1 MRSKLVSLLLV
12 ALLLLASF
20 STALAQDGVYCGDLS
35 ADDCAILQSAQEAMM
50 SVMSYKSDATYSAT
64 VSAARSWPRAGRG
77 CRGWSPE
84 QALHQ
89 FTELVAAHVL
99 GRLLHHRLGELV
111 ANLTRALDARGKDRP
126 LLGL

>member
-64 VSAARSWPRAGRG
+64 VQGLPGVDAVAVDVNVAGAFD
-77 CRGWSPE
+77 WSE
-84 QALHQ
+84 DALM
-89 FTELVAAHVL
+89 VAGMLA
-99 GRLLHHRLGELV
+99 G
-111 ANLTRALDARGKDRP
+111 LTRTK
-126 LLGL
+126 